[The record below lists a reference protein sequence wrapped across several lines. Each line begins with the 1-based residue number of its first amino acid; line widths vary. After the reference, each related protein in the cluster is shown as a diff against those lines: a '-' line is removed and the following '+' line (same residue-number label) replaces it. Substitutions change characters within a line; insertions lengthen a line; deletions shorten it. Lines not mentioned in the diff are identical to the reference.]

1 MVDSRPST
9 RSRALLSAAWVD
21 GGGSEHGALSVGQ
34 CDGMLVDLRE
44 RLFGSRFE
52 AWVACPHCGQGLELA
67 FDAADLKTP
76 VTNCGGQ
83 PFALSVDQYS
93 LTCKA
98 PCIDDLACV
107 ERLRSSEERRVELL
121 ARTVLEASI
130 NGTPCAAAEL
140 PASVIDTL
148 ERTLQECD
156 AQILTDLGVNCDACG
171 HQWSAPFDIV
181 AYLWTEL
188 ERWAARLMWEVSA
201 LARAF
206 GWKEMDLI
214 MMTPWRRQRY
224 LEMLGI

>member
-9 RSRALLSAAWVD
+9 RSCALLGAAWVD
-21 GGGSEHGALSVGQ
+21 GSASEHGALSVGR

-52 AWVACPHCGQGLELA
+52 AWIACPHCGQGLELA
-67 FDAADLKTP
+67 FDAADLKIP
-76 VTNCGGQ
+76 VTHDGGR
-83 PFALSVDQYS
+83 PVALRVGEYS
-93 LTCKA
+93 LLCKA

-107 ERLRSSEERRVELL
+107 ERLGSSEERHAELL
-121 ARTVLEASI
+121 ARTVIEASI

-140 PASVIDTL
+140 PQSVIDAL
-148 ERTLQECD
+148 ERTLQEYD
-156 AQILTDLGVNCDACG
+156 AQILADLGVNCDACG

-201 LARAF
+201 LAQAF
-206 GWKEMDLI
+206 GWREMDLI

-224 LEMLGI
+224 LETLGK